1 MGHLANTASM
11 PLISS
16 TNRDG
21 LRWAWYFDQ
30 VNALRLRRDPVA
42 RRLENAR
49 RFLDA
54 HLDEPLTLDEI
65 ARRACLSK
73 YHFLRVFKAAFHDTP
88 IRYLRRRRLETAE
101 RLLVRTDLPVT
112 DVCFNVGFES
122 LGSFSSLFRR
132 HAGLSPNAFRRRYV
146 VVPRTI
152 RAAERLIP
160 GCWLRRYV
168 VDSPASLQTQQF

>member
-1 MGHLANTASM
+1 M
-11 PLISS
+11 PPMLS
-16 TNRDG
+16 TSRDG
-21 LRWAWYFDQ
+21 LPWAWYFFQ
-30 VNALRLRRDPVA
+30 INTLRLRRDPVA
-42 RRLENAR
+42 RRLDNAR

-65 ARRACLSK
+65 AQRACLSK
-73 YHFLRVFKAAFHDTP
+73 FHFLRVFKAAFDDTP
-88 IRYLRRRRLETAE
+88 LRYLRRRRLEAAE

-112 DVCFNVGFES
+112 AVCYRVGFES

-132 HAGLSPNAFRRRYV
+132 HTGLSPNAFRRRYV

-168 VDSPASLQTQQF
+168 VDSTRPTGSLQT